1 MDTSADSPAVRA
13 VAESVASRLHDARF
27 ELTARWLE
35 RIVARV
41 TLDANRVFP
50 TDALLDH
57 MPLLVDGIADFIGAG
72 DPPNAQPVVIDRAR
86 ELGVLRFQQGFS
98 EHELQKEYEI
108 LGGILLTFVR
118 RVTEEAESP
127 VGVDEALGVAHR
139 VFQSVA
145 QIQQATTSEFLRHV
159 TGELREREER
169 LNAFHRALTHEMRNQ
184 LGATL
189 GASQLLTLAGLG
201 EVDRDR
207 LAGVIARNAES
218 MRAMLDNLLELAR
231 IRLAPRQQ
239 RNVKL
244 PEVAAEAARQLRD
257 MAEHH
262 RVNVRVL
269 PDLPRV
275 DVNAAAVELCLANL
289 ISNGIKYADPSASER
304 WVEIRGRFADGEVD
318 PRMLGKADDTRHV
331 VIEVADNGLGVPA
344 DSRPELFQRFFRAHE
359 TEHAHVP
366 GTGLGL
372 SIIRETVE
380 SFGGRA
386 WAEFPDAGGS
396 VFAFSLPSRRAE
408 DVVALQAQTT
418 VMKP

>member
-1 MDTSADSPAVRA
+1 MDTPADSPAVGP
-13 VAESVASRLHDARF
+13 VAESVAARLHEARF

-41 TLDANRVFP
+41 TLDPNRVFP
-50 TDALLDH
+50 TDELLDH
-57 MPLLVDGIADFIGAG
+57 MPLLVDGIADFVSAG
-72 DPPNAQPVVIDRAR
+72 DPPNAQSVVIDRAR

-118 RVTEEAESP
+118 RVTEDAESP
-127 VGVDEALGVAHR
+127 IDVPQALAIAQR
-139 VFQSVA
+139 VFQAVA

-159 TGELREREER
+159 TSELREREER

-189 GASQLLTLAGLG
+189 GASQLLTLAGL
-201 EVDRDR
+201 EESDRER
-207 LAGVIARNAES
+207 LAGVVARNAES
-218 MRAMLDNLLELAR
+218 MRVMLDNLLELAR

-244 PEVAAEAARQLRD
+244 PEAAAEAVRQLRD

-262 RVNVRVL
+262 GVRVRVV

-275 DVNAAAVELCLANL
+275 DVNAAAVELCLVNL
-289 ISNGIKYADPSASER
+289 ISNAIKYADHTAAER
-304 WVEIRGRFADGEVD
+304 WVEIRARFADDEPD
-318 PRMLGKADDTRHV
+318 PRVLGKTGEPRQI
-331 VIEVADNGLGVPA
+331 VIAVADNGLGVPA
-344 DSRPELFQRFFRAHE
+344 ASRPELFRRFFRAHE
-359 TEHAHVP
+359 KEHAHVQ

-372 SIIRETVE
+372 SIVRETVE
-380 SFGGRA
+380 SLGGRA
-386 WAEFPDAGGS
+386 WAEFPAAGGS

-408 DVVALQAQTT
+408 DAAAVPQVTLT
-418 VMKP
+418 KP